1 MTKLVHA
8 KNLKNQTNRTW
19 DMAKLVQIGEKLDLW
34 PVATHKQE
42 FLEIWH
48 LGQFESFNWFK
59 NHVKYKQI

>member
-1 MTKLVHA
+1 
-8 KNLKNQTNRTW
+8 
-19 DMAKLVQIGEKLDLW
+19 MAKLVQIGEKLDLW

-59 NHVKYKQI
+59 NHVKYKKI